1 MTYSPVVTRESSRIA
16 FTRAALNDLDVIMSD
31 VGNAYLNAK
40 TSEKVYGIAGIEFGD
55 NDVGKICVIVHALY
69 GLKSS
74 GAAWREQF
82 ANDLRDMGFQSAL
95 ADPDVWIRPAT
106 K

>member
-1 MTYSPVVTRESSRIA
+1 MRIA
-16 FTRAALNDLDVIMSD
+16 FTIAALKGLDVILSD

-55 NDVGKICVIVHALY
+55 NDVVGKICVIVRALY

-74 GAAWREQF
+74 GAAWRSHF
-82 ANDLRDMGFQSAL
+82 ANDLCDMGFQSSL
-95 ADPDVWIRPAT
+95 ASNPDVWMRAAT
-106 K
+106 